1 MNKYT
6 FATLFLFLAITVQ
19 AGAYDFKK
27 SLQGGVTLY
36 FSISKSV
43 DNEVS
48 VVAPLGEKGY
58 GNMQQPSGRVT
69 IPDEV
74 QYDGERYRVTAIGPN
89 AFAGC
94 DVTAVTIPEGVTKI
108 EIGAFDK
115 CSVLRSLTLRC
126 DSLAQAVNAFG
137 GCKVLDTIVIDES
150 VRVLPPFVFAELKT
164 LKYIRLL
171 ANGERM
177 KNLFFGSKSKAV
189 LAVGGGVSL
198 IPPFLCYNFTG
209 LQDVD
214 YEDEGRS
221 LSTIGQCAF
230 AGCTGLRNIEI
241 AANVSRIE
249 PYAFAHC
256 SPQSLTFVS
265 KRPPSVSE
273 IAFYGID
280 GQTPVYIPCSSRGV
294 YANSRVG
301 RFFGNLVYSEDC
313 GGGGDAEVVYVH
325 DTVFIHD
332 TVYVPYTEFV
342 DKHFARQDD
351 AVAIEEDESDE
362 SEEKVEEDEVEQE
375 RQWIFIDG
383 KVLRISRAKMMRGVS
398 VRVFDDKGRLVV
410 DERIPDDQPVDN
422 YYVKLPKRQ
431 RYFLRFDM
439 GAPIVVDVAT
449 QEIKL

>member
-74 QYDGERYRVTAIGPN
+74 QYDGERYRVTAIRPN

-94 DVTAVTIPEGVTKI
+94 DVTAVTIPEGVTNI
-108 EIGAFDK
+108 EVGAFDK
-115 CSVLRSLTLRC
+115 CLRLRSLTLRC

-137 GCKVLDTIVIDES
+137 GCKVLDTIVIEKS

-177 KNLFFGSKSKAV
+177 KNLFFGLKSKAV
-189 LAVGGGVSL
+189 LAVGGDVNQ
-198 IPPFLCYNFTG
+198 IPPFICYNFIG

-230 AGCTGLRNIEI
+230 AGCTSLRNIEI
-241 AANVSRIE
+241 TANVSRID
-249 PYAFAHC
+249 PYAYAHC
-256 SPQSLTFVS
+256 TPQSLTFVS

-280 GQTPVYIPCSSRGV
+280 NQTPVYIPCLSRGV

-301 RFFGNLVYSEDC
+301 RFFGNLVYVEDC
-313 GGGGDAEVVYVH
+313 GDGVEAEVVYVH

-342 DKHFARQDD
+342 DKHFVRQEDT
-351 AVAIEEDESDE
+351 VAIDDEEPDRSEEDETDE
-362 SEEKVEEDEVEQE
+362 ADAEQ
-375 RQWIFIDG
+375 QWLFIDG
-383 KVLRISRAKMMRGVS
+383 KVLRISRATMMRGVS

-439 GAPIVVDVAT
+439 GAPVVVDVAT
-449 QEIKL
+449 QEIKF